1 MGSIA
6 TLDVGAFQITFGQN
20 EWCMNHSD
28 LFLRSDLGDALY
40 FYADDGDGDID
51 GIEERFGEAI
61 AIRKPAYVR
70 RLALVRQ
77 RLDLLGYSLAGCRRA
92 YEETEWSIWIDDA
105 DIPSFYDLA
114 AAVCSLN
121 VPDAS
126 CAWHGKDICHLILSR
141 LHEEGLV
148 EQEPARDPFQQDHSI
163 AHELDPYII
172 LRLLAENPANDDAEV
187 VWRLDDVVT
196 SGCLDGETLHKAIP
210 QQTRWLVVTEGP
222 TDGRILRESLDTLL
236 PELRDF
242 FEFVDMKENYPFT
255 GTGSVLQFCKGLI
268 RIHVMNQILVV
279 LDNDTEGRKA
289 YREIAKL
296 DPPENFRFTTLPD
309 LEVCK
314 SVRTI
319 GPSGENREDINGR
332 AVAIECFLDIWR
344 NPADE
349 PLVQWANSVQGSNA
363 DQGAL
368 IGKEHY
374 EKRFRK
380 RRKLRDYDMRALK
393 ALWDHL
399 IAVCTA

>member
-6 TLDVGAFQITFGQN
+6 TLDVGAFAITVGKN

-40 FYADDGDGDID
+40 FYADDGHGDID
-51 GIEERFGEAI
+51 GIEGRFGNAI

-92 YEETEWSIWIDDA
+92 YEETEWSIWIDDT
-105 DIPSFYDLA
+105 DIPTFDELA
-114 AAVCSLN
+114 AVVCSLT

-126 CAWHGKDICHLILSR
+126 CAWHGKDICHLILTR

-148 EQEPARDPFQQDHSI
+148 EQEPARDPFQQDNSI
-163 AHELDPYII
+163 AHELHPYVI
-172 LRLLAENPANDDAEV
+172 LRLLAENVANHDAEV
-187 VWRLDDVVT
+187 VWRFDDVVT
-196 SGCLDGETLHKAIP
+196 SGCLDSETLYEAIP

-255 GTGSVLQFCKGLI
+255 GTGNVLQFCKGLI
-268 RIHVMNQILVV
+268 RIHVMNNILVV

-296 DPPENFRFTTLPD
+296 DPPDNFRFTTLPD
-309 LEVCK
+309 LDVCK

-332 AVAIECFLDIWR
+332 AVAIECFLDIW
-344 NPADE
+344 NDPTDE
-349 PLVQWANSVQGSNA
+349 PVIRWSNYVEQMDA
-363 DQGAL
+363 YQGAL
-368 IGKEHY
+368 IGKDRY
-374 EKRFRK
+374 T
-380 RRKLRDYDMRALK
+380 RRSRSGDDDMRALK